1 MMMMDVDGWNGTP
14 TDDSMNEMGV
24 FFGLGYSG
32 RRSEGGGTSFVSFR
46 TPARRRLMDV
56 AKGK

>member
-32 RRSEGGGTSFVSFR
+32 RRREGGPASYLFVH
-46 TPARRRLMDV
+46 RR
-56 AKGK
+56 GGG